1 MLYELKMVTS
11 FFVKSAEQSELYSCP
26 IERRLTLLRFGYVWA
41 CAADG
46 DNAEGVKW
54 LESVGWVTVFFGE
67 VDSGAS
73 GCRL

>member
-1 MLYELKMVTS
+1 M
-11 FFVKSAEQSELYSCP
+11 KSAEQSELYSCP

-41 CAADG
+41 CADASG
-46 DNAEGVKW
+46 NVERGKW

-67 VDSGAS
+67 ADSGAS